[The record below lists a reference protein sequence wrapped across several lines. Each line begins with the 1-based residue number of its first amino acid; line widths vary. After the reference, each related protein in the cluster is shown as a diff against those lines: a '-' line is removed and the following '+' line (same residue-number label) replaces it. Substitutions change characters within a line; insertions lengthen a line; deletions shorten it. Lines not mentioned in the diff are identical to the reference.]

1 MPLVSIGRLG
11 RPHGVRGELLLDG
24 SPFTPEELTAL
35 RTFTWRAKDGATRS
49 LVLESA
55 RPNNQRIIVHFA
67 GFADRDQAA
76 VLVNGLLLAEQSALP
91 DPGPGVAYTFQLI
104 GLEVRDAGGR
114 VLGALEDIVKTGAHP
129 IYVVKG
135 EREWLI
141 PAAPEILLNVD
152 LAARTI
158 TVALPAGLEEL

>member
-24 SPFTPEELTAL
+24 SSLTPDELTAL
-35 RTFTWRAKDGATRS
+35 RSYTWRAKDGSTRA

-67 GFADRDQAA
+67 GVTDRDQAA
-76 VLVNGLLLAEQSALP
+76 TLVNGLLLTEQSALP

-104 GLEVRDAGGR
+104 GLEVREAGGR

-141 PAAPEILLNVD
+141 PAAPEVVLRVD
-152 LAARTI
+152 LATRTI

>member
-1 MPLVSIGRLG
+1 MPLVTIGRLG
-11 RPHGVRGELLLDG
+11 RPHGVRGELQLDG
-24 SPFTPEELTAL
+24 SALSPADLAAL
-35 RTFTWRAKDGATRS
+35 RTFTWQAKDGASRS
-49 LVLESA
+49 LILESA

-67 GFADRDQAA
+67 GVTNRDQAA
-76 VLVNGLLLAEQSALP
+76 MLVNGALLAEQSALP

-104 GLEVRDAGGR
+104 GLEVRDTGGR

-141 PAAPEILLNVD
+141 PAAPEVLLGVD
-152 LAARTI
+152 LEARTI
-158 TVALPAGLEEL
+158 TVALPAGLEDL

>member
-1 MPLVSIGRLG
+1 VAGEGR
-11 RPHGVRGELLLDG
+11 
-24 SPFTPEELTAL
+24 
-35 RTFTWRAKDGATRS
+35 ATRT
-49 LVLESA
+49 LTLESA

-67 GFADRDQAA
+67 GFSDRDQAA
-76 VLVNGLLLAEQSALP
+76 VLVNGALLAEQSALP

-104 GLEVRDAGGR
+104 GLEVRDTGGR

-141 PAAPEILLNVD
+141 PAAPEVLLNVD
-152 LAARTI
+152 LAQRTI